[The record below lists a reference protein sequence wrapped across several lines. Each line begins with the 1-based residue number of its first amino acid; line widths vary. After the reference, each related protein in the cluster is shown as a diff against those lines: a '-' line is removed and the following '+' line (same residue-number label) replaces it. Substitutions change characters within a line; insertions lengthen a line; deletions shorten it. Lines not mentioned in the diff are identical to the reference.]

1 MMSRSQR
8 RICPGVASSAPASKY
23 DPAPSASAITISAAL
38 APSSQAMKGAARIAV
53 VIASRVRNG
62 LLLTGELSRRILAA
76 DAGQA
81 GEYRDPLRLHSQNR
95 RGQAGPRRSQRRT
108 MTFCTAC
115 ASPIT
120 PPNQSCPTC
129 GALHAPAVMLHA
141 SRFSADAP
149 AKRSVLIRLLYKT
162 PVLLLFVVAGGFMQR
177 HTAQQQWLES
187 AYAAAESAAN
197 AGDIVAARE
206 AFMAIV
212 GYRDAAERASE
223 IETRLEP
230 LEAGY
235 LDGLQAIDRG
245 DYEAAVELLA
255 PVAEQAPGLRDTV
268 TRLEDARRLLAA
280 ELRRDVDAAE
290 TVRDWPA
297 AEQTLRSLVALDPSD
312 DSSRSRLGLLQREH
326 GPVVL
331 GNDRALWLVA
341 PDGSEPRQLTDAV
354 HVIWPVWSPDRSQI
368 AFLAPDPDDPMGNV
382 SLYRIAVDGSTPER
396 LVDGVSAHAAPSWS
410 PDGNRIAYTSF
421 AGYDPVYES
430 GAISVRVLDVET
442 RKETDLTGAKYP
454 LAFNPSWSPDGS
466 EIAFIVK
473 NQGLGER
480 PQHAPGDVMVASL
493 ERSDG
498 AFENVTNGAV
508 RDVWSAAWSPR
519 GDELLLYSL
528 FGQTWYEPPST
539 SIRLLNRDTGEI
551 DQLAGLDER
560 PTMPVWSPDGTR
572 FAFTSK
578 ETSIA
583 IADSIGNQFELEAD
597 EALSGEITW
606 SPDGQALLLAPWDAD
621 TSSTLVDFSGAE
633 PVLSSVRFE
642 FDASPPFISPPQW
655 APAVALPPDQ
665 NEALIPAAG
674 ASPLS

>member
-1 MMSRSQR
+1 
-8 RICPGVASSAPASKY
+8 
-23 DPAPSASAITISAAL
+23 
-38 APSSQAMKGAARIAV
+38 
-53 VIASRVRNG
+53 
-62 LLLTGELSRRILAA
+62 
-76 DAGQA
+76 
-81 GEYRDPLRLHSQNR
+81 
-95 RGQAGPRRSQRRT
+95 

-115 ASPIT
+115 ASPLVAPT
-120 PPNQSCPTC
+120 QSCPTC
-129 GALHAPAVMLHA
+129 GALHPPVLDLRG
-141 SRFSADAP
+141 SRLLGDAP
-149 AKRSVLIRLLYKT
+149 AKQSALIRLLYLA
-162 PVLLLFVVAGGFMQR
+162 PILLLFAVAGGLVQR
-177 HTAQQQWLES
+177 HTAQQQALAS
-187 AYAAAESAAN
+187 AYAAAQDAAR

-206 AFMAIV
+206 GFAALV
-212 GYRDAAERASE
+212 GYRDAAAQARE

-230 LEAGY
+230 LEAAY
-235 LDGLQAIDRG
+235 LDGLQAIERG
-245 DYEAAVELLA
+245 NYAAAVELLA
-255 PVAEQAPGLRDTV
+255 PVAEQAPGLRDTA
-268 TRLEDARRLLAA
+268 TRLEDAQRLLVA

-297 AEQTLRSLVALDPSD
+297 AERTLRDLVALDASD
-312 DSSRSRLGLLQREH
+312 DSSRRRLGLLQREH

-368 AFLAPDPDDPMGNV
+368 AFLAPDPEDPMGDV

-410 PDGNRIAYTSF
+410 PDGARIAYTSF

-430 GAISVRVLDVET
+430 GAISVRVFDIESGE
-442 RKETDLTGAKYP
+442 ETDVTGNEYS

-466 EIAFIVK
+466 QIAFIVK
-473 NQGLGER
+473 HQGLGER
-480 PQHAPGDVMVASL
+480 PQHAPGDVMVANL
-493 ERSDG
+493 ERSDDE
-498 AFENVTNGAV
+498 FENMTDGAV
-508 RDVWSAAWSPR
+508 RDVWSVSWSPQ

-539 SIRLLNRDTGEI
+539 SIRMLNRDTGEI

-560 PTMPVWSPDGTR
+560 PTMPVWAPDGTR
-572 FAFTSK
+572 FAFTTNEK
-578 ETSIA
+578 SIVVA
-583 IADSIGNQFELEAD
+583 NSTGNQHELEAD

-621 TSSTLVDFSGAE
+621 TSSTLVDFSGAD
-633 PVLSSVRFE
+633 PVMSSVRFE

-665 NEALIPAAG
+665 NAAVIPPAG
-674 ASPLS
+674 GPPLS

>member
-1 MMSRSQR
+1 
-8 RICPGVASSAPASKY
+8 
-23 DPAPSASAITISAAL
+23 
-38 APSSQAMKGAARIAV
+38 
-53 VIASRVRNG
+53 
-62 LLLTGELSRRILAA
+62 
-76 DAGQA
+76 
-81 GEYRDPLRLHSQNR
+81 
-95 RGQAGPRRSQRRT
+95 

-115 ASPIT
+115 ASPLAT
-120 PPNQSCPTC
+120 PTQSCPTC
-129 GALHAPAVMLHA
+129 GALHPPALDVHG
-141 SRFSADAP
+141 SRFLGHAP
-149 AKRSVLIRLLYKT
+149 AKQSALIRLLYLA
-162 PVLLLFVVAGGFMQR
+162 PVLLLFAIAGGAVQR
-177 HTAQQQWLES
+177 HTSQQQALAS
-187 AYAAAESAAN
+187 AYAAAQDAAR

-206 AFMAIV
+206 GFVALV
-212 GYRDAAERASE
+212 GYRDAAEQARE

-230 LEAGY
+230 LEAAY
-235 LDGLQAIDRG
+235 LDGLQAIERG
-245 DYEAAVELLA
+245 DYAAAVELLA

-268 TRLEDARRLLAA
+268 TRLEDAQRLLVA

-290 TVRDWPA
+290 TVRDWPT
-297 AEQTLRSLVALDPSD
+297 AERTLRALVALDASD
-312 DSSRSRLGLLQREH
+312 DSSRRRLGLLQREH

-368 AFLAPDPDDPMGNV
+368 AFLAPDPEDPMGNV

-410 PDGNRIAYTSF
+410 PDGARIAYTSF

-430 GAISVRVLDVET
+430 GAIGVRVFDVESGE
-442 RKETDLTGAKYP
+442 ETDLTGAEYS

-466 EIAFIVK
+466 QIAFIVK
-473 NQGLGER
+473 HQGLGER
-480 PQHAPGDVMVASL
+480 PQHAPGDVMVANL
-493 ERSDG
+493 ERSIDE
-498 AFENVTNGAV
+498 FENLTDGAV
-508 RDVWSAAWSPR
+508 RDVWSVSWSPR

-539 SIRLLNRDTGEI
+539 SVRMLNRVTGEI
-551 DQLAGLDER
+551 DQLAGLEER

-578 ETSIA
+578 EKSIV
-583 IADSIGNQFELEAD
+583 IVNSTGNQYELEAD

-633 PVLSSVRFE
+633 AVLSSVRFE

-665 NEALIPAAG
+665 NAAVVPPSG
-674 ASPLS
+674 GPPLS

>member
-1 MMSRSQR
+1 
-8 RICPGVASSAPASKY
+8 
-23 DPAPSASAITISAAL
+23 
-38 APSSQAMKGAARIAV
+38 
-53 VIASRVRNG
+53 
-62 LLLTGELSRRILAA
+62 
-76 DAGQA
+76 
-81 GEYRDPLRLHSQNR
+81 
-95 RGQAGPRRSQRRT
+95 

-115 ASPIT
+115 ASPIAT
-120 PPNQSCPTC
+120 PSQPCPAC
-129 GALHAPAVMLHA
+129 GALHAPAIALNRQRMP
-141 SRFSADAP
+141 ADAP
-149 AKRSVLIRLLYKT
+149 VRRSALVRLLYLA
-162 PVLLLFVVAGGFMQR
+162 PFLLVFAVAGGLVQR
-177 HTAQQQWLES
+177 HTAQQQWMAS
-187 AYAAAESAAN
+187 AYAAAQDAAR
-197 AGDIVAARE
+197 AGDIVTARE
-206 AFMAIV
+206 QFMAIV
-212 GYRDAAERASE
+212 GYRDAAERAQE

-245 DYEAAVELLA
+245 DYATAVELLA
-255 PVAEQAPGLRDTV
+255 PVAEQAPSLRDTV

-290 TVRDWPA
+290 TIRDWPA
-297 AEQTLRSLVALDPSD
+297 AERTLRELVALDGTD
-312 DSSRSRLGLLQREH
+312 DGSRRRLGVLQREH
-326 GPVVL
+326 GPVLL

-396 LVDGVSAHAAPSWS
+396 LVDGVSAHAAPAWS
-410 PDGNRIAYTSF
+410 PDGTRIAYTSF

-430 GAISVRVLDVET
+430 GAISVRVVDVESGD
-442 RKETDLTGAKYP
+442 ETDLTGAEYP

-473 NQGLGER
+473 HQGLGER
-480 PQHAPGDVMVASL
+480 PQHSPGDVLVANL
-493 ERSDG
+493 TRSETDE
-498 AFENVTNGAV
+498 FENLTDGAV
-508 RDVWSAAWSPR
+508 RDVWSVSWSPF

-539 SIRLLNRDTGEI
+539 SIRVLNRVTGKV
-551 DQLAGLDER
+551 DQIAGIDER

-572 FAFTSK
+572 FAFTAK
-578 ETSIA
+578 ETSIV
-583 IADSIGNQFELEAD
+583 IATSASSQHDLDAD
-597 EALSGEITW
+597 DALSGEITW

-621 TSSTLVDFSGAE
+621 TSSTVIDLSSAE

-655 APAVALPPDQ
+655 APSVPLPPDQ
-665 NEALIPAAG
+665 NPAIAPP
-674 ASPLS
+674 ASVPTSS